1 MDKFFLLVA
10 GTRTFNDY
18 YLLSKK
24 IKQLTARYGDNIC
37 IVSGGAKG
45 ADTLAEQYAKDNNLE
60 FVKFPAKWDEYGKK
74 AGFIRNEEM
83 HHFISQ
89 QEHRGCILFWDG
101 KSKGTKHNIGLSK
114 IYKNQL
120 RIIKY
125 EDKRTH
131 TQTM

>member
-10 GTRTFNDY
+10 GTRTFDDY
-18 YLLSKK
+18 ELLSRK
-24 IKQLTARYGDNIC
+24 ILQLTTKYKNNIC

-45 ADTLAEQYAKDNNLE
+45 ADTLAEKYAKDHNLE
-60 FVKFPAKWDEYGKK
+60 FFKFPAQWDKYGKS

-83 HHFISQ
+83 HQFIAQ
-89 QEHRGCILFWDG
+89 HEHRGCVLFWDG
-101 KSKGTKHNIGLSK
+101 KSKGTKHNIGLSR

-125 EDKRTH
+125 ENKRVD
-131 TQTM
+131 

>member
-18 YLLSKK
+18 ELLSKK
-24 IKQLTARYGDNIC
+24 IKQLTIRYGNNIC

-45 ADTLAEQYAKDNNLE
+45 ADTLAEKYAKEHNLE
-60 FVKFPAKWDEYGKK
+60 FVKFPAQWDKYGKS

-83 HHFISQ
+83 HHFIAQ
-89 QEHRGCILFWDG
+89 HKHRGCVLFWNG

-114 IYKNQL
+114 IYKNQI

-125 EDKRTH
+125 EDKGID
-131 TQTM
+131 